1 MTKQS
6 DDGPDAIEETALGR
20 RGGFNSIDDIDRLA
34 EMMKTHGLEEVDVL
48 QVRGDS
54 WKTRIRLSKAGAK
67 GTAGG
72 RIVQTQAAV
81 PGHAPPSPAP
91 EAESADRDLADHPG
105 AVVAPMIGT
114 VYLQAQPGSPKF
126 VEIGGVVE
134 EGQTL
139 LIIEA
144 MKTMNHIHAPRAG
157 TVRRILVEDNSV
169 VEYGTPLMI
178 IE

>member
-1 MTKQS
+1 MTKRT
-6 DDGPDAIEETALGR
+6 DDRRDANEEKALGDPS
-20 RGGFNSIDDIDRLA
+20 GFNSIDDIDRLA
-34 EMMKTHGLEEVDVL
+34 EMMKAHGLEEIDVL

-54 WKTRIRLSKAGAK
+54 WKTRIRLSKTGPR

-72 RIVQTQAAV
+72 RMVQAQAA
-81 PGHAPPSPAP
+81 APEPASPAP
-91 EAESADRDLADHPG
+91 EAGSAEPDLSDHPG

-126 VEIGGVVE
+126 VEVGGVVE

-144 MKTMNHIHAPRAG
+144 MKTMNNIHAPRAG
-157 TVRRILVEDNSV
+157 TVRRILVENNSV

>member
-1 MTKQS
+1 MTKQT
-6 DDGPDAIEETALGR
+6 DDDRDAKRAHGEPDR
-20 RGGFNSIDDIDRLA
+20 FNSIDDIDRLA
-34 EMMKTHGLEEVDVL
+34 EMMKAHGLEEIDVL

-54 WKTRIRLSKAGAK
+54 WKTRIRLSKTGPRAG
-67 GTAGG
+67 AGG
-72 RIVQTQAAV
+72 RMVQTQAA
-81 PGHAPPSPAP
+81 APEPSSPSPAP
-91 EAESADRDLADHPG
+91 EADSADPDLSDHPG

>member
-1 MTKQS
+1 
-6 DDGPDAIEETALGR
+6 
-20 RGGFNSIDDIDRLA
+20 
-34 EMMKTHGLEEVDVL
+34 
-48 QVRGDS
+48 
-54 WKTRIRLSKAGAK
+54 
-67 GTAGG
+67 
-72 RIVQTQAAV
+72 
-81 PGHAPPSPAP
+81 
-91 EAESADRDLADHPG
+91 
-105 AVVAPMIGT
+105 MIGT

>member
-6 DDGPDAIEETALGR
+6 DDGQDAIEETAHGDR
-20 RGGFNSIDDIDRLA
+20 DGFRGIEDVNRLA
-34 EMMKTHGLEEVDVL
+34 EMMGAHGLDEIDVL
-48 QVRGDS
+48 QVRGNS

-67 GTAGG
+67 GNAGG
-72 RIVQTQAAV
+72 RIVQAQAA
-81 PGHAPPSPAP
+81 APESATLPPP
-91 EAESADRDLADHPG
+91 EAEPADPDLADHPG
-105 AVVAPMIGT
+105 AVIAPMIGT

-126 VEIGGVVE
+126 VEIGGAVE
-134 EGQTL
+134 EGQIL

-157 TVRRILVEDNSV
+157 TVRRILVENNSV

>member
-1 MTKQS
+1 MTKQT
-6 DDGPDAIEETALGR
+6 DDGQDAIEESAHGNPS
-20 RGGFNSIDDIDRLA
+20 GFNSIDDIDRLA
-34 EMMKTHGLEEVDVL
+34 EMMKAHGLEEIDVL

-54 WKTRIRLSKAGAK
+54 WKTRIRLSKAGPR

-72 RIVQTQAAV
+72 RIVQAQAA
-81 PGHAPPSPAP
+81 APEPASPLPAP
-91 EAESADRDLADHPG
+91 ESDSADPDLSDHPG

-157 TVRRILVEDNSV
+157 TVRRILVENNSV

>member
-1 MTKQS
+1 MTKQA
-6 DDGPDAIEETALGR
+6 DDSRDANEGAAQGD
-20 RGGFNSIDDIDRLA
+20 RGGFSSIDDIDRLA
-34 EMMKTHGLEEVDVL
+34 EVMKAHGLEEIDVL

-54 WKTRIRLSKAGAK
+54 WKTRIRLSKAGTA
-67 GTAGG
+67 GTDGG
-72 RIVQTQAAV
+72 RIVQTRAAV
-81 PGHAPPSPAP
+81 PEPSPSPAP
-91 EAESADRDLADHPG
+91 EAESPDPDLADHPG

-126 VEIGGVVE
+126 VEIGGTVE

-157 TVRRILVEDNSV
+157 TVRRVLVEDNSV

>member
-1 MTKQS
+1 MTKQT
-6 DDGPDAIEETALGR
+6 DDGQDAIEETAHADR
-20 RGGFNSIDDIDRLA
+20 DGFRSIDDISRLA
-34 EMMKTHGLEEVDVL
+34 EVMGAHGLDEIDVL

-54 WKTRIRLSKAGAK
+54 WRTRIRLSKAGAK

-72 RIVQTQAAV
+72 RIVQTQAAA
-81 PGHAPPSPAP
+81 PETASPPSAP
-91 EAESADRDLADHPG
+91 EADSAGPDLADHPG

-126 VEIGGVVE
+126 VEIGGAVE
-134 EGQTL
+134 EGQIL

-157 TVRRILVEDNSV
+157 TVRRILVENNSV

>member
-1 MTKQS
+1 MTKQT
-6 DDGPDAIEETALGR
+6 DDGQDAIDRTAHGDPN
-20 RGGFNSIDDIDRLA
+20 GFNSIDDIDRLA
-34 EMMKTHGLEEVDVL
+34 EVMKAHGLEEIDVL
-48 QVRGDS
+48 QVRGNS
-54 WKTRIRLSKAGAK
+54 WKTRIRLSKAGPK

-72 RIVQTQAAV
+72 RIVQAQAT
-81 PGHAPPSPAP
+81 APEPASPSPEP
-91 EAESADRDLADHPG
+91 EAESADPDLSDHPG

-126 VEIGGVVE
+126 VEIGAEVE

-144 MKTMNHIHAPRAG
+144 MKTMNNIHAPRAG
-157 TVRRILVEDNSV
+157 TVRRILVENNSV

>member
-1 MTKQS
+1 MTKETEDS
-6 DDGPDAIEETALGR
+6 RDAIGEAANGDR
-20 RGGFNSIDDIDRLA
+20 SGFSSIDDIDRLA
-34 EMMKTHGLEEVDVL
+34 EMMKAHGLEEIDVL

-54 WKTRIRLSKAGAK
+54 WKTRIRLSRAGAK
-67 GTAGG
+67 GAAVGG
-72 RIVQTQAAV
+72 TVQAQAAV
-81 PGHAPPSPAP
+81 PEPAAPPPAL
-91 EAESADRDLADHPG
+91 EVGSADPDLADHPG

-126 VEIGGVVE
+126 VEIGGTVE

>member
-1 MTKQS
+1 MTKQK
-6 DDGPDAIEETALGR
+6 DDGQDAIEETAHGDR
-20 RGGFNSIDDIDRLA
+20 DGFQGIEDINRLA
-34 EMMKTHGLEEVDVL
+34 EMMGAHGLDEIDVL
-48 QVRGDS
+48 QVRGGS

-72 RIVQTQAAV
+72 TIIQTQTA
-81 PGHAPPSPAP
+81 AP
-91 EAESADRDLADHPG
+91 EPASPPPVPEADSADPDLADHPG
-105 AVVAPMIGT
+105 AVIAPMIGT
-114 VYLQAQPGSPKF
+114 VYLQAQPGSPTF
-126 VEIGGVVE
+126 VEIGGAVE
-134 EGQTL
+134 EGQIL

-157 TVRRILVEDNSV
+157 TVRRILVENNSV

>member
-1 MTKQS
+1 MTEQT
-6 DDGPDAIEETALGR
+6 DDGQDAIGETAHGD
-20 RGGFNSIDDIDRLA
+20 RGGFNSIDDVDRLA
-34 EMMKTHGLEEVDVL
+34 EIMKAHGLEEIDVL

-72 RIVQTQAAV
+72 WTVQTQAA
-81 PGHAPPSPAP
+81 APEPASPSPAQ
-91 EAESADRDLADHPG
+91 EAESADSDLADHPG

-126 VEIGGVVE
+126 VEIGAAVE
-134 EGQTL
+134 EGQIL

-144 MKTMNHIHAPRAG
+144 MKTMNHIHAPKAG
-157 TVRRILVEDNSV
+157 TVRRILVENNSV